1 MILIEFV
8 NGYAVMVSNFDP
20 SLKRKE
26 ALVDSLIQPIAG
38 KGLLPTV
45 VEISESGACNRVC
58 DFCPRSNPDF
68 NHDNTFIN
76 PDLISKVASELAE
89 FSYTGI
95 ILFSGF
101 VEPLLDKRLE
111 NHIKILK
118 NSCPS
123 ARIEIVTNGDALS
136 VTRIKK
142 LFASGLS
149 FINVSAYDGP
159 EQVMKFNELFRL
171 AEANP
176 ENYIIKNRF
185 YKDDGSIDIFFS
197 NRAGELARKE
207 YQIMPLDKALSRP
220 CYYPAYTFFFDYLGD
235 VLICPHDWGKKL
247 KVGNLYDASIADI
260 WFGSKMS
267 RARRSLGGGDRSM
280 SPCRVC
286 DVDGTKVGK
295 EHFNLFKQMV

>member
-1 MILIEFV
+1 MICSELLNWF
-8 NGYAVMVSNFDP
+8 AVMASNFDS

-26 ALVDSLIQPIAG
+26 ALVASTVQYIEG
-38 KGLLPTV
+38 KGVLPAV
-45 VEISESGACNRVC
+45 IEISESGTCNRTC

-68 NHDNTFIN
+68 DHDNTFIST
-76 PDLISKVASELAE
+76 DLVSKVASELAIL
-89 FSYTGI
+89 SYSGM

-111 NHIKILK
+111 SHIQILK
-118 NSCPS
+118 SACPV
-123 ARIEIVTNGDALS
+123 ARVEIVTNGDALS
-136 VTRIKK
+136 VARIKK
-142 LFASGLS
+142 LFAVGLS

-159 EQVMKFNELFRL
+159 EQVREFNELFRQ
-171 AEANP
+171 AGISPAN
-176 ENYIIKNRF
+176 YVIKNRF

-197 NRAGELARKE
+197 NRAGELKRERYK
-207 YQIMPLDKALSRP
+207 IKPLEKALVRP

-247 KVGNLYDASIADI
+247 NVGNLFEASLVDI

-267 RARRSLGGGDRSM
+267 KARELLGGGNRAI
-280 SPCRVC
+280 SPCNRC

-295 EHFNLFKQMV
+295 EHLELFK